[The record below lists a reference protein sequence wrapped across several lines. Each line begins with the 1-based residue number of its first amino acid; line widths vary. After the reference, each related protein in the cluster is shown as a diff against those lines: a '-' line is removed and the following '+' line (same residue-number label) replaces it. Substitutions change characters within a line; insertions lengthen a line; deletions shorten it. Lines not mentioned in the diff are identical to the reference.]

1 MECFLNSLNLSPVQS
16 QGKALANG
24 RQLLGDDWASILPI
38 TFRQI
43 SQIFVT
49 ANFAKNYSSMLL
61 LVQKSTQ
68 GRPSKNM
75 STKKSLLSCFQLK
88 LKAVPI
94 AAPILNSCDSK
105 HLIVV
110 FSLSFWYLSI
120 HNHTEVTESTD
131 D

>member
-1 MECFLNSLNLSPVQS
+1 MECFLNSLNPSPVQS

-43 SQIFVT
+43 SQIFVA

-61 LVQKSTQ
+61 LVQKPAQ

-75 STKKSLLSCFQLK
+75 STEKSLLSCFQLK

-94 AAPILNSCDSK
+94 AAPKLNSCDS
-105 HLIVV
+105 
-110 FSLSFWYLSI
+110 
-120 HNHTEVTESTD
+120 
-131 D
+131 